1 MGVEGK
7 PASASSDTPEL
18 LRARAKPKEEHNGQV
33 YEEDADDGSDPDE
46 SLIAESRW
54 PLVEQNRPSSPL
66 RARPLICP

>member
-7 PASASSDTPEL
+7 PASGSSDAPEL

-33 YEEDADDGSDPDE
+33 YEEDGDDGSDPDE